1 MSLTYN
7 LQPASVLKL
16 KETVS
21 KSGAKSKEW
30 VEDREI
36 KISINRVSEFY
47 YADYFKRSEVSHI
60 ALTFDKSLSSRN
72 NRLKIG
78 GRVFEIVSC
87 SSEYRIS
94 FLSLKEYVYNG

>member
-1 MSLTYN
+1 MSLMYN
-7 LQPASVLKL
+7 LQPASVLTF

-36 KISINRVSEFY
+36 KLSLNSVSELYF
-47 YADYFKRSEVSHI
+47 ADDFKRSEVSHI

-87 SSEYRIS
+87 SSEHRLS